1 LHVQFLLFG
10 KFLDKA
16 EAKKRRPAADGT
28 PASGRLRPHVKPQ
41 AKVVLRLI
49 QFLNSEAASLLR
61 RRSKLLF
68 QNLTIHSN
76 LFFLYFQ

>member
-1 LHVQFLLFG
+1 MFSFSFLENFWTRQ
-10 KFLDKA
+10 KQ
-16 EAKKRRPAADGT
+16 KKRRPAADGT